1 MWPCAGLHSWF
12 SLNPNPYRH
21 SYDHR
26 SAPVA
31 PDTSTATDADAIA
44 ALADIERLGAQ
55 LRAALSAI
63 GKVIYG
69 QQDVIDQTLVALLS
83 GGHVLLIGVPGL
95 AKTFLVETLGV
106 LLRMHPNRL
115 HFTPALL

>member
-1 MWPCAGLHSWF
+1 M
-12 SLNPNPYRH
+12 
-21 SYDHR
+21 
-26 SAPVA
+26 A

-95 AKTFLVETLGV
+95 
-106 LLRMHPNRL
+106 
-115 HFTPALL
+115 